1 MEIGMSTMTTSV
13 PAKQSFLQNYDKRWG
28 LVLAFAV
35 GAIVCLMPL
44 PDGLTPQGQKALG
57 LFLALITLW
66 ATEPVPLPIISLLM
80 LPACIFLGL
89 TKMQAALNNFAVSS
103 IYLIGGA
110 LIMAVGMSK
119 TGLAERII
127 FLLMSKIG
135 HTTRRITLGITMA
148 NIVLAFMVPSTSAR
162 TAILLPM
169 CLGLIEIFRG
179 ATGKSGR
186 SNFGVSLLLIL
197 TMTNATISAGILTAT
212 IPNPVTADFIHKA
225 TGKLLSYQ
233 EWFMFGFPPAL
244 LMTFFTWWF
253 VNLVFKPEI
262 NELPGG
268 QDFIRE
274 KLRERGPVSR
284 EEWITGA
291 IFMLVVA
298 LWMTGSITKINT
310 TLVVI
315 IGVCLMFIFRI
326 ITWKEA
332 NATVAFQFMLT
343 LGGGFLVANLLIA
356 TGAAAWA
363 AQQLFS
369 ALRLEG
375 ASTLFTLIVV
385 MLTVQYMHLPFMGTT
400 KMTTMIIP
408 VVIGIAEVAK
418 ISPLVIAM
426 PAGMVIGGYPL
437 FLFYNTIPNVLV
449 YNTGE
454 LKFSDFPKVGFVLCT
469 VAAIVYCITA
479 VTYWQWLG
487 LFNL

>member
-1 MEIGMSTMTTSV
+1 MSSIAANAPV
-13 PAKQSFLQNYDKRWG
+13 QKKSFFSNYDKRWG
-28 LVLAFAV
+28 LLMAFAV
-35 GAIVCLMPL
+35 GALICFMPL
-44 PDGLTPQGQKALG
+44 PVGLTPEGQKSLG
-57 LFLALITLW
+57 LFCALITLW

-80 LPACIFLGL
+80 LPACMFMGL
-89 TKMQAALNNFAVSS
+89 IKMQAALNNFAVSS

-135 HTTRRITLGITMA
+135 HTTKRITLGITLA
-148 NIVLAFMVPSTSAR
+148 NIILAFMVPSTSAR

-169 CLGLIEIFRG
+169 CLGLMTIFRE
-179 ATGKSGR
+179 ATGKEGR
-186 SNFGVSLLLIL
+186 SNFGASLLLVL

-233 EWFMFGFPPAL
+233 EWFMYGFPPAL
-244 LMTFFTWWF
+244 LMTFLTWWF
-253 VNLVFKPEI
+253 VNFMFKPEI
-262 NELPGG
+262 KELPGG

-274 KLRERGPVSR
+274 KLRERGPVTR

-291 IFMLVVA
+291 IFMLVVV
-298 LWMTGSITKINT
+298 LWMTGSLTGINT
-310 TLVVI
+310 TLVVL

-332 NATVAFQFMLT
+332 NGTVAFQFMLT
-343 LGGGFLVANLLIA
+343 LGGGFLVANLLIS
-356 TGAAAWA
+356 TGAASWA
-363 AQQLFS
+363 AGQLFS
-369 ALRLEG
+369 LLQLEG

-385 MLTVQYMHLPFMGTT
+385 MLTVQYLHLPFMGTT

-408 VVIGIAEVAK
+408 IVIGIAEVAK

-426 PAGMVIGGYPL
+426 PAGMIIGGYPL
-437 FLFYNTIPNVLV
+437 FLFYNTIPNILV

-454 LKFSDFPKVGFVLCT
+454 MRFSDFPKVGFALCT
-469 VAAIVYCITA
+469 AAAIIYCITA
-479 VTYWQWLG
+479 VTYWKWLG
-487 LFNL
+487 LFEM

>member
-1 MEIGMSTMTTSV
+1 MTSTTTTV
-13 PAKQSFLQNYDKRWG
+13 PAKKSFMQGYDKRWG
-28 LVLAFAV
+28 LLLAFAV
-35 GAIVCLMPL
+35 GALICLVPL
-44 PDGLTPQGQKALG
+44 PEGLSPQGQRALG
-57 LFLALITLW
+57 LFCALITLW

-80 LPACIFLGL
+80 VPACMFMGL
-89 TKMQAALNNFAVSS
+89 TKIQPALVNFANSS

-110 LIMAVGMSK
+110 IIMAVGMSK

-127 FLLMSKIG
+127 FVLMSKIG
-135 HTTRRITLGITMA
+135 HTTKRITLGVTLA
-148 NIVLAFMVPSTSAR
+148 NIILAFMVPSTSAR

-169 CLGLIEIFRG
+169 SLGLIEIFRK
-179 ATGKSGR
+179 ATGKEGR

-212 IPNPVTADFIHKA
+212 IPNPVTADFIYKA

-233 EWFMFGFPPAL
+233 DWFLYGFPPAL
-244 LMTFFTWWF
+244 LMTFITWWF
-253 VNLVFKPEI
+253 VNFMFKPEI

-268 QDFIRE
+268 QEFIRA
-274 KLRERGPVSR
+274 KLEERGPVTR
-284 EEWITGA
+284 EEWITGL
-291 IFMLVVA
+291 IFMLVVV
-298 LWMTGSITKINT
+298 LWMTGSITKIDT

-332 NATVAFQFMLT
+332 NNTVAFQFMLT
-343 LGGGFLVANLLIA
+343 LGGGFLVANLLIS

-363 AQQLFS
+363 AKQLFGL
-369 ALRLEG
+369 LRLEG

-385 MLTVQYMHLPFMGTT
+385 MLTVQYLHLPFMGTT

-408 VVIGIAEVAK
+408 IVIGIAEVAK

-437 FLFYNTIPNVLV
+437 FLFYNTIPNLLV

-454 LKFSDFPKVGFVLCT
+454 LKFSDFPKVGFALCT
-469 VAAIVYCITA
+469 AAAIIYCITA
-479 VTYWQWLG
+479 VTYWKWLG
-487 LFNL
+487 LFAL